1 MKSEEVPGDDQGKV
15 GQGQTLIGTIFGQG
29 VGIFSC
35 ELYDVTWDFCRKN

>member
-29 VGIFSC
+29 VWIFSC
-35 ELYDVTWDFCRKN
+35 ELYDVT